1 MLPDESGAVSI
12 MHAHLLTPG
21 FSFKFTDWKDHPCPT
36 DLSVHSALSRFSVNA
51 PSVHVYFHPRKG
63 CIPGRVISQEG
74 LYPRKGFIPGRVV
87 PQEGFYPRKGCTPG
101 RVISQEGLYPRKGFI
116 LKGCTPGRVVYQE
129 GLHPRKGC
137 IQEGL
142 YPRKGCIPGR
152 VFIPGRVVPQEGL
165 YLRKGCTPGR
175 VVPRTVAW
183 VKPREASGLAPRTDL
198 WSVFL

>member
-101 RVISQEGLYPRKGFI
+101 RVLSQGGFLSQEGLHPRKCCIPGRAVSQEGFLSQGGLYPRKGFI
-116 LKGCTPGRVVYQE
+116 PGRV
-129 GLHPRKGC
+129 L
-137 IQEGL
+137 
-142 YPRKGCIPGR
+142 
-152 VFIPGRVVPQEGL
+152 
-165 YLRKGCTPGR
+165 
-175 VVPRTVAW
+175 
-183 VKPREASGLAPRTDL
+183 S
-198 WSVFL
+198 